1 MKLGFTKKAFLI
13 IFILALFFLLLNF
26 WGGGALKN
34 LFYNQSL
41 GLQQFFWQKGS
52 ALSFNAQDQQA
63 LNKNLIAENQKL
75 LSDLADLESFKKENE
90 FLRQALGL
98 GLANNYELIMAEVT
112 AKSNFSFKGISYG
125 DSILI
130 NKGSRDGIKKGFPVI
145 LQNKILL
152 GKIVDVYPNF
162 SRAILTSSL
171 DSVIDVQIQDSPNF
185 ALAKGQGNQK
195 IILDMF
201 PKDQELEL
209 GKLVTTS
216 ALGGIYPS
224 GMVVGT
230 IGAVNS
236 VDSEPF
242 KKAEISSAYNLNT
255 INKVFIIK
263 NITLINE

>member
-1 MKLGFTKKAFLI
+1 MKLGFTKKAILI
-13 IFILALFFLLLNF
+13 IFVLAIIFFGLNF
-26 WGGGALKN
+26 FGGNELKN

-41 GLQQFFWQKGS
+41 GLQKFFWQKGS
-52 ALSFNAQDQQA
+52 ELSFNAQDQQA
-63 LNKNLIAENQKL
+63 LNKNLISENQKL
-75 LSDLADLESFKKENE
+75 LSNLADLDSLKKENE
-90 FLRQALGL
+90 ILREALGI
-98 GLANNYELIMAEVT
+98 GLVNDYGLIMGEVT
-112 AKSNFSFKGISYG
+112 AKNNFSFKGISYI

-130 NKGSRDGIKKGFPVI
+130 NKGTRDGVKKGFPVI

-162 SRAILTSSL
+162 SRAILISSL
-171 DSVIDVQIQDSPNF
+171 ESIIDVQIQDSSNF

-209 GKLVTTS
+209 GKLVITS
-216 ALGGIYPS
+216 ALGGVYPS

-242 KKAEISSAYNLNT
+242 KKAEIISAYNLNN

>member
-1 MKLGFTKKAFLI
+1 
-13 IFILALFFLLLNF
+13 
-26 WGGGALKN
+26 
-34 LFYNQSL
+34 
-41 GLQQFFWQKGS
+41 
-52 ALSFNAQDQQA
+52 
-63 LNKNLIAENQKL
+63 
-75 LSDLADLESFKKENE
+75 
-90 FLRQALGL
+90 
-98 GLANNYELIMAEVT
+98 
-112 AKSNFSFKGISYG
+112 
-125 DSILI
+125 
-130 NKGSRDGIKKGFPVI
+130 
-145 LQNKILL
+145 
-152 GKIVDVYPNF
+152 
-162 SRAILTSSL
+162 
-171 DSVIDVQIQDSPNF
+171 VQIQDSSNF

-224 GMVVGT
+224 GMVIGT

-242 KKAEISSAYNLNT
+242 KKAEINPAYNLNT